1 MLTMTLAYSSST
13 GSNIKLFMAHYRQ
26 NFPEATILPKM
37 HLLEDHVVPWL
48 RRWHVGFGFMGE
60 QGAES
65 IHASFNQIARAYVG
79 VRGRVEQFKL
89 TVEAHHQKINPS
101 DLVLRPTAP
110 KKKKSV
116 AN

>member
-1 MLTMTLAYSSST
+1 MYKPVLI
-13 GSNIKLFMAHYRQ
+13 GSNIKLFMEDYRCK
-26 NFPEATILPKM
+26 FPQATITPKM

-79 VRGRVEQFKL
+79 VRNKVQQFKL
-89 TVEAHHQKINPS
+89 VVEAHHQKVNPMN
-101 DLVLRPTAP
+101 VALRPTLP
-110 KKKKSV
+110 KKKKGNSD
-116 AN
+116 NH